1 MSGSRRCWV
10 VWLMVVG
17 VLCWGLPQGMLTAK
31 PSAKKTTNAPELKMG
46 PVTGTVFKADGKSPL
61 GKVMLKVVRLKD
73 GKVVAQI
80 STDKKG
86 RYEIPRLPAG
96 RYRIIV
102 AGRIFTDVSVSK
114 TGKVTQVDFRI
125 PVTYMKAADA
135 AGAAVAGTAK
145 ASLTPFLLIGA
156 GIAAAVAVPV
166 SLSSSS
172 SSSDDAAA
180 SATE

>member
-1 MSGSRRCWV
+1 MSGSKRCWV

-17 VLCWGLPQGMLTAK
+17 VLCWGLPEGVLMAEPK
-31 PSAKKTTNAPELKMG
+31 AKKAAKAPELKVG

-80 STDKKG
+80 SADEKG
-86 RYEIPRLPAG
+86 RYEIPELPAG
-96 RYRIIV
+96 QYRIIV
-102 AGRIFTDVSVSK
+102 AGRIFTDVVVSK

-125 PVTYMKAADA
+125 PATYMKAADPTG
-135 AGAAVAGTAK
+135 AGAKGGAAAK
-145 ASLTPFLLIGA
+145 GSLTPFLLIGG
-156 GIAAAVAVPV
+156 GIAAAIAVPV
-166 SLSSSS
+166 SLSDG
-172 SSSDDAAA
+172 SSDDDDA